1 MREIQSYRFDRE
13 ICKPVLLMEMEGG
26 ERLRPWNMV
35 TEPAAPTGIR
45 LLGTCH
51 LGFVLLLVKRPPGML
66 RPDNVGSN
74 SGFAA
79 Y

>member
-1 MREIQSYRFDRE
+1 MREIRSYKFNRE
-13 ICKPVLLMEMEGG
+13 VLKPVLLMEMEGG

-51 LGFVLLLVKRPPGML
+51 LDCVGLLVKRPPGM
-66 RPDNVGSN
+66 
-74 SGFAA
+74 
-79 Y
+79 